1 MSNNMYVI
9 AVMLTACACN
19 FFTRVFP
26 FLLFS
31 KSDKLPGFIQYLGKY
46 LPPCVMAVLV
56 VYCIKGIN
64 FASLAGF
71 MPMLISVVAVVLLH
85 LWKRNN
91 IISIAGGTV
100 LYMILVQVVFAR

>member
-9 AVMLTACACN
+9 AVMLTACVCN
-19 FFTRVFP
+19 FLTRAFP

-31 KSDKLPGFIQYLGKY
+31 KSDELPGIVQYLGKY

-56 VYCIKGIN
+56 VYCMKSIS
-64 FASLAGF
+64 FTALAGF
-71 MPMLISVVAVVLLH
+71 MPMLIAVVAVVVLH

-91 IISIAGGTV
+91 IISIAGGTI
-100 LYMILVQVVFAR
+100 LYMLLVQVVFK